1 MVSLSLTFK
10 TSGPLFDGRAK
21 RAMQAAT
28 KSAISELVA
37 LGETLVKKDLRP
49 GHGLITGHYRRSI
62 TGEMKSST
70 LGIVHDRN
78 VVYGPWLEGTSSRNK
93 TTRFKGYRMF
103 LKATGQVEKKKK
115 PVLMTHLKRAKGKMN

>member
-10 TSGPLFDGRAK
+10 TSGPVFDGRAK
-21 RAMQAAT
+21 RAVEAAT
-28 KSAISELVA
+28 KNAIAELVA
-37 LGETLVKKDLRP
+37 LGETLIKKDLRP

-78 VVYGPWLEGTSSRNK
+78 VVYGPWLEGVSSRNK
-93 TTRFKGYRMF
+93 TRRFKGYFMF
-103 LKATGQVEKKKK
+103 RKATAQVEKKKK
-115 PVLMTHLKRAKGKMN
+115 PVLKKHVMSARRGMN